1 MKLKTT
7 PGAAT
12 TLQPARRVKWG
23 FAGAFALLAASFVL
37 LGLFY
42 LGRQREHFR
51 RSVQDQLTAI
61 ADLKVRQIVEW
72 RDERLGD
79 ARAIMRDPFLG
90 QEVERLLAER
100 SGSESRGPLLTWL
113 DYTRVD
119 NQSVRVLLLDPQLK
133 VRLTSPADQ
142 TYFGPVGAAFAAE
155 AIRSNLVVIS
165 DLHRSRGTGYIHFD
179 IAVPL
184 HSSFAGSQT
193 GAAKSGSSGGQP
205 IGVLDLEVDPE
216 QFLYPLIQS
225 WPTPSRTAE
234 TLLVRR
240 EGDTILYLN
249 ELRHRRGTALALRL
263 PLTLTNS
270 TAVLAVL
277 GREGN
282 VEGIDYRGEPVLAVS
297 RRVPETSWF
306 LVAKVDQE
314 EIFAPW
320 RARSRLVLLTIA
332 CLISLTGLALWAL
345 WRRREAGWLKA
356 ELAERKW
363 TEEQLRKLSHA
374 MEQSPVSIVIT
385 DLQGRIEY
393 VNPKFC
399 ALTGYTLDEVRGQ
412 NPRVLKSGETPP
424 ATYRQLWET
433 ILAGREWRGEFHNK
447 KKTGEL
453 YWESASLSPVVDET
467 GRITHFLAA
476 KEDITERKRVEEAL
490 RNSEIKYR
498 TLFESSVDG
507 ILIADLETKVFKYAN
522 PTVCRMLGYAAEEL
536 RTVGVSDIHPKDALP
551 HVVAEFEAMARGE
564 KALATDL
571 PCLRKDGTLVY
582 ANVNATKVTIDGR
595 QCLVGFFRDI
605 TERKRAEEALR
616 ASQQLIEGI
625 LNAMPVRVFW
635 KDKNLVYLGCNA
647 VLARDAGFA
656 EPKDLIGKD
665 DFQMG
670 WREQA
675 ELYRA
680 DDRQVLE
687 SGCPKLLIEEPQTTP
702 EGNTITLLSSKTP
715 LRGPNGEVCGILGM
729 YMDITERK
737 RTEEALRR
745 SETKFRTLYDSTGD
759 AVMLADQKGFFDCNR
774 AALAVF
780 GCATREEFCTK
791 HPAEVSPPVQ
801 PDGTDSLTLAN
812 QRIATAME
820 KGSLFFEWVHRR
832 VDTGTTFPAEVLL
845 SAMQLDGRPV
855 VQAVVRDITARTVAA
870 AQLLEANRH
879 LEAATVR
886 ANRLAVRA
894 ELASGAKSEFLARM
908 SHEIRTPMNGIIGMT
923 NLLLDTELTPQQQH
937 FATIISN
944 SAESLLAVVNDI
956 LDFSKIE
963 AGKLAF
969 EILDFDLQ
977 EAIESTLDLA
987 AERAGA
993 KHLELAGLVPAD
1005 VPVRLRGDPGRLR
1018 QILLNLIG
1026 NAIKFT
1032 ERGEVIVRVAKTGES
1047 ATQATLRFEVKDTG
1061 VGISPEGQARIFQA
1075 FSQADST
1082 TTRKYGG
1089 TGLGLVICKKLT
1101 EMMGGQIGVES
1112 TPGKGSTFWF
1122 TAQLEKQPAGAEPV
1136 VRENLDLAN
1145 LRVLIVDDNAT
1156 NREILERQT
1165 HTWKMRNG
1173 SASSAAE
1180 ALQMLRAAVLDPFE
1194 LVILDM
1200 QMPEMDGMSLAR
1212 AIQADP
1218 ALAGT
1223 RLVMLTS
1230 LGQKL
1235 APAELTAAGIAACL
1249 TKPVKQ
1255 SLLFDCLASVTG
1267 HAPSKGVRRITS
1279 STAAAGPIRKLRILL
1294 AEDSSINQQ
1303 VAMGQ
1308 LSKLGHTADVAANGL
1323 EVLEAFQR
1331 IPYEVIL
1338 MDCQMPEMDGYDAT
1352 REIRRHEEQTGR
1364 QPVHIIAM
1372 TAHAMQEDREECLA
1386 AGMNDYLS
1394 KPVREAELRMAL
1406 EHCGCL
1412 GGNGHSGAAPADSQA
1427 KAASATPA
1435 RRIMPGQA
1443 APPGAEREEPLVD
1456 LERLREIGNDDPRKM
1471 RELVDLYLAQADQ
1484 TRQSL
1489 DAAIKAGSAKETHLL
1504 AHRWSG
1510 ASATCGMM
1518 LMLPRLRQLEL
1529 QAKQGD
1535 LSAADELFAGVSR
1548 ELEAIRLW
1556 LAAHFAGAR
1565 DVSRKG
1571 EP

>member
-680 DDRQVLE
+680 DDRQVIE
-687 SGCPKLLIEEPQTTP
+687 SGCSKLLIEEPQTTP
-702 EGNTITLLSSKTP
+702 AGENITLLSSKLP
-715 LRGPNGEVCGILGM
+715 LRGSKGEISGVLGT

-737 RTEEALRR
+737 RLETQLFQSQKLETVGKLAGGIAHEFNSILTAIIGQSELLLGDLPAGSPLAQNATEISQAAGRAATLTRQLLAYGR
-745 SETKFRTLYDSTGD
+745 KQFLQPETLDLNRVITSMEGMFHLLMDGEVDTQIVAAPGLQAVKVDAGQIEQVIVNMAINARDAMPNGGKLTLETANVTLDQEQVSRFPELKAGEY
-759 AVMLADQKGFFDCNR
+759 VMLAI
-774 AALAVF
+774 
-780 GCATREEFCTK
+780 T
-791 HPAEVSPPVQ
+791 
-801 PDGTDSLTLAN
+801 
-812 QRIATAME
+812 
-820 KGSLFFEWVHRR
+820 
-832 VDTGTTFPAEVLL
+832 DTGAG
-845 SAMQLDGRPV
+845 M
-855 VQAVVRDITARTVAA
+855 
-870 AQLLEANRH
+870 
-879 LEAATVR
+879 
-886 ANRLAVRA
+886 
-894 ELASGAKSEFLARM
+894 SE
-908 SHEIRTPMNGIIGMT
+908 
-923 NLLLDTELTPQQQH
+923 
-937 FATIISN
+937 
-944 SAESLLAVVNDI
+944 
-956 LDFSKIE
+956 
-963 AGKLAF
+963 
-969 EILDFDLQ
+969 
-977 EAIESTLDLA
+977 
-987 AERAGA
+987 
-993 KHLELAGLVPAD
+993 
-1005 VPVRLRGDPGRLR
+1005 
-1018 QILLNLIG
+1018 
-1026 NAIKFT
+1026 
-1032 ERGEVIVRVAKTGES
+1032 
-1047 ATQATLRFEVKDTG
+1047 EVKARVFEPFFTTKS
-1061 VGISPEGQARIFQA
+1061 VGQ
-1075 FSQADST
+1075 
-1082 TTRKYGG
+1082 G
-1089 TGLGLVICKKLT
+1089 TGLGLSTCYGIIKQSGGHINVDSEPGRGTTFKIYLPQVEPQAKIPLQRLDSPDLPRGT
-1101 EMMGGQIGVES
+1101 ETILLVE
-1112 TPGKGSTFWF
+1112 
-1122 TAQLEKQPAGAEPV
+1122 
-1136 VRENLDLAN
+1136 D
-1145 LRVLIVDDNAT
+1145 
-1156 NREILERQT
+1156 
-1165 HTWKMRNG
+1165 
-1173 SASSAAE
+1173 
-1180 ALQMLRAAVLDPFE
+1180 
-1194 LVILDM
+1194 
-1200 QMPEMDGMSLAR
+1200 
-1212 AIQADP
+1212 DP
-1218 ALAGT
+1218 ALREMAAT
-1223 RLVMLTS
+1223 LLRRLGYTV
-1230 LGQKL
+1230 L
-1235 APAELTAAGIAACL
+1235 A
-1249 TKPVKQ
+1249 
-1255 SLLFDCLASVTG
+1255 
-1267 HAPSKGVRRITS
+1267 
-1279 STAAAGPIRKLRILL
+1279 
-1294 AEDSSINQQ
+1294 
-1303 VAMGQ
+1303 
-1308 LSKLGHTADVAANGL
+1308 AANGNEAL
-1323 EVLEAFQR
+1323 SLKQQCDNGHIDLLFTDVVMPQMSGKELSERVRALYPHTRILFTSANTGNAIVHQGALNQGVTLLQKPFTPSALAHKLREVLDQ
-1331 IPYEVIL
+1331 
-1338 MDCQMPEMDGYDAT
+1338 
-1352 REIRRHEEQTGR
+1352 
-1364 QPVHIIAM
+1364 
-1372 TAHAMQEDREECLA
+1372 
-1386 AGMNDYLS
+1386 
-1394 KPVREAELRMAL
+1394 
-1406 EHCGCL
+1406 
-1412 GGNGHSGAAPADSQA
+1412 
-1427 KAASATPA
+1427 
-1435 RRIMPGQA
+1435 
-1443 APPGAEREEPLVD
+1443 PGAPKPD
-1456 LERLREIGNDDPRKM
+1456 PAQKTSGFTKISDDVKTP
-1471 RELVDLYLAQADQ
+1471 
-1484 TRQSL
+1484 
-1489 DAAIKAGSAKETHLL
+1489 GS
-1504 AHRWSG
+1504 
-1510 ASATCGMM
+1510 
-1518 LMLPRLRQLEL
+1518 
-1529 QAKQGD
+1529 
-1535 LSAADELFAGVSR
+1535 
-1548 ELEAIRLW
+1548 
-1556 LAAHFAGAR
+1556 
-1565 DVSRKG
+1565 
-1571 EP
+1571 